1 MPKTSR
7 AANSKTNSFFILYSS
22 NYFLLLFYRIPQC
35 LPQAAFT
42 ESDIVNNRKD
52 PIIKQGKSHSAYPV
66 KEKSS
71 PRQGAKLPAAP
82 QRGHEPIVVTYG
94 VTVETFGPNEYTLLQ
109 TYTGEKYIIDWAHV
123 TQGNASADAA
133 RTYLIFKLHKKD
145 QIAEQ
150 YLELFC
156 KKSGISKQNVQLW
169 MPIVAASQL
178 AKGKPEEK
186 EFLESWVD
194 VVDYQ

>member
-1 MPKTSR
+1 MFKLLNKIRDKMKRKIAMTDLDETVKYDLSTRLDGTPRHNKLCHGDF
-7 AANSKTNSFFILYSS
+7 NPTN
-22 NYFLLLFYRIPQC
+22 
-35 LPQAAFT
+35 
-42 ESDIVNNRKD
+42 
-52 PIIKQGKSHSAYPV
+52 IIITDK
-66 KEKSS
+66 
-71 PRQGAKLPAAP
+71 
-82 QRGHEPIVVTYG
+82 
-94 VTVETFGPNEYTLLQ
+94 
-109 TYTGEKYIIDWAHV
+109 GEKYIIDWAHV